1 MFEVGLDPSLAVESG
16 DIIMANALRSSA
28 DPRAAPPLAANSNA
42 VNPLLDL
49 NLANAVIAAVLGAQR
64 QQWEMLLNWQ
74 KSFAEWQQ
82 DAWDQWI
89 SHWGGGV
96 PIDA

>member
-1 MFEVGLDPSLAVESG
+1 
-16 DIIMANALRSSA
+16 MANAPSRSA
-28 DPRAAPPLAANSNA
+28 NAPAAPSFSRDEGV
-42 VNPLLDL
+42 VNPFFDFS
-49 NLANAVIAAVLGAQR
+49 AAFDAALCAQR
-64 QQWEMLLNWQ
+64 QQWEMLAAWQ
-74 KSFAEWQQ
+74 KSLAEWQQ